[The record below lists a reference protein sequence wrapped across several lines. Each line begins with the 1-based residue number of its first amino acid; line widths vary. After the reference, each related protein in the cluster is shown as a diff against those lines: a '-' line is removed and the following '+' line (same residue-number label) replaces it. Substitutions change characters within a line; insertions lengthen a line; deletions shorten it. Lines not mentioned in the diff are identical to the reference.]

1 MVWTHQLTA
10 AILLVLAGVFLGAG
24 LLFHLS
30 RALRNL
36 RMKRRFRRGERG
48 EQRGLRYLKRHGFT
62 VLAEQPSLKPTMEI
76 DGRRHEYTIRA
87 DFLVRRGRRR
97 AVVDAKTGACASDPA
112 FSTTRRQ
119 LLEYAYHYGVDDVY
133 LYDGD
138 RDTLRLVR
146 FPKAG
151 TRKLSYVFIFLSGIA
166 AGLALACAL
175 VLLAP

>member
-10 AILLVLAGVFLGAG
+10 AILLVLAGALLGAR
-24 LLFHLS
+24 LLLHFG
-30 RALRNL
+30 RAWRNL

-48 EQRGLRYLKRHGFT
+48 EQRGLRYLRRHGFT
-62 VLAEQPSLKPTMEI
+62 VLAEQPSLKPSMEI
-76 DGRRHEYTIRA
+76 DGQRREYTIRA
-87 DFLVRRGRRR
+87 DFLVHKGRRR
-97 AVVDAKTGACASDPA
+97 AVVDAKTGSCASDPA
-112 FSTTRRQ
+112 FSATRRQ

-151 TRKLSYVFIFLSGIA
+151 SRKLSHFFIFFSGIA
-166 AGLALACAL
+166 AGFALAGAL